1 MQHQTDILIFIGPS
15 GGGKSTLIA
24 YLMRTW
30 PQQFSFCTSHTTRK
44 PRWGEVEGKDYHFVS
59 KSEFKNMIHGDMFV
73 EYNKVFSSSRQKDGA
88 SSCAAS
94 SRSSS
99 STGGSS
105 PNASA
110 EDDGDY
116 YGTSKEELHRV
127 LSEKKVV
134 VLDTDITGAINVK
147 KYCSRLLNSVKGPQM
162 APLRV
167 KVILVKIPSLDVL
180 KQRLRLR
187 GSECDA
193 SLQKRLHAGQRC
205 LEWCAAHPEFF
216 QCVLVNNS
224 LDVCQEE
231 LRSFV
236 VRSVLKIDS
245 ML

>member
-24 YLMRTW
+24 YLMQTW

-59 KSEFKNMIHGDMFV
+59 RDEFKLMIHGDMFV
-73 EYNKVFSSSRQKDGA
+73 EYNRVFSSFRQEDGA
-88 SSCAAS
+88 SSCAGGS
-94 SRSSS
+94 
-99 STGGSS
+99 GGSS
-105 PNASA
+105 PIASA
-110 EDDGDY
+110 EDDVDY
-116 YGTSKEELHRV
+116 YGTSKEELHRI

-147 KYCSRLLNSVKGPQM
+147 KYCSQLTNSGNGAQA

-180 KQRLRLR
+180 KHRLRLR
-187 GSECDA
+187 GSESDA

-224 LDVCQEE
+224 LDACQKE

-236 VRSVLKIDS
+236 MRSVLKVDS